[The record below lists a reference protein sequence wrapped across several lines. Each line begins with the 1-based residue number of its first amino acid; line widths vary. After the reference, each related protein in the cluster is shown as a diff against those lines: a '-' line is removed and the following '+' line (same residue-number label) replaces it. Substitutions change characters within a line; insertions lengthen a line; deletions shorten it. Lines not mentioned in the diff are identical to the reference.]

1 MNIFYT
7 DQIDGEYDQGNDP
20 QCQVYDLGFQ
30 AEHQKKKD
38 QRNYKNQDK
47 TGTDQ
52 LWIPFFEPVG
62 TLDKISPSVFVLH
75 HGFHHQCKLWA
86 GELTGCSLSQHQ
98 VCLGKTFVEQM
109 VQIHQKWSQYQSDE
123 ECKEKEK
130 QQGQQILCVVIFV
143 KSGNTLTHSANSVR
157 ERQKRMQSLEKDR
170 CHLDRIG
177 SGRTRDLQDDQDNGK
192 RFSNVLEG
200 QRHCIDQIDIHKGA
214 EHTSAH
220 KCNRV
225 DTLYFQK
232 QQISY
237 AHKNPW
243 ISPTTTKSIQR
254 PK

>member
-130 QQGQQILCVVIFV
+130 QAGSADPLRSYFCKIRQY
-143 KSGNTLTHSANSVR
+143 THA
-157 ERQKRMQSLEKDR
+157 
-170 CHLDRIG
+170 
-177 SGRTRDLQDDQDNGK
+177 
-192 RFSNVLEG
+192 
-200 QRHCIDQIDIHKGA
+200 
-214 EHTSAH
+214 
-220 KCNRV
+220 
-225 DTLYFQK
+225 
-232 QQISY
+232 
-237 AHKNPW
+237 
-243 ISPTTTKSIQR
+243 
-254 PK
+254 